1 MSHDIETLELSIEQA
16 KKSVELMQRMEKL
29 RKNRDFKAII
39 EDELLDNYARNTSYL
54 VADPSM
60 QGEDEQRDLLMELQ
74 MIGRVRQFFGAIY
87 QKGRIAEKAIA
98 DSEAEIEL
106 LRQEGAD
113 E

>member
-1 MSHDIETLELSIEQA
+1 MSHDIETLELTIEQA
-16 KKSVELMQRMEKL
+16 EKSVELMKRMDKL

-54 VADPSM
+54 VADPTL

-74 MIGRVRQFFGAIY
+74 MIGRVRQFFSAIY
-87 QKGRIAEKAIA
+87 QKGRIAEKTIA
-98 DSEAEIEL
+98 DSKAEIDEL
-106 LRQEGAD
+106 RAEGAD